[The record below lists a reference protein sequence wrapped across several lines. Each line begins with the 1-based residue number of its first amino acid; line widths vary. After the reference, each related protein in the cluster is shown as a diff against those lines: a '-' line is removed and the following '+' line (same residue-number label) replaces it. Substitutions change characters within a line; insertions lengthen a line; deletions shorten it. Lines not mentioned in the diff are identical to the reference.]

1 MCAKAAKKPATAK
14 AATTKAPAK
23 RVAVAKKPVARK
35 KATKKA
41 PSMRSFHVYRSNQQ
55 FNDFR
60 ITRQTVYWI
69 ILMCFIIFVQLWIL
83 KLQYDVMHLID
94 LQEIESISLYQ

>member
-1 MCAKAAKKPATAK
+1 
-14 AATTKAPAK
+14 
-23 RVAVAKKPVARK
+23 
-35 KATKKA
+35 
-41 PSMRSFHVYRSNQQ
+41 MRSFHVYQSNQQ

-69 ILMCFIIFVQLWIL
+69 ILMCFVIFVQLWIL
-83 KLQYDVMHLID
+83 KLQYDVMNLID